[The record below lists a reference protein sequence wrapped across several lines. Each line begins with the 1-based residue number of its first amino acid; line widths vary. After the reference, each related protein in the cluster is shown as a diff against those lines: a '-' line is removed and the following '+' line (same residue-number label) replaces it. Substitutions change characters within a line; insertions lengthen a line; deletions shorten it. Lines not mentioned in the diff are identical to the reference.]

1 MTGWT
6 DDAHE
11 VECPM
16 PGCTEPLTFT
26 LDGGLMLSPELLA
39 ADTALGADDFEMQT
53 WKVECLAGHVVLLP
67 DEAGGC
73 SCDDFEHPAPDADHD
88 DHWYEGVDDS
98 DRHFHGRDMARL
110 RALIG
115 RLR

>member
-6 DDAHE
+6 NDEYE

-16 PGCTEPLTFT
+16 PDCTNQLVVTIE
-26 LDGGLMLSPELLA
+26 GGLMLTPKLLS
-39 ADTALGADDFEMQT
+39 DDVPLGHVDFEYQS
-53 WKVECLAGHVVLLP
+53 WRIECVAGHVVLLP

-73 SCDDFEHPAPDADHD
+73 SCEDFEHPAPDADHD
-88 DHWYEGVDDS
+88 DHWYEGSDDS
-98 DRHFHGRDMARL
+98 DRHFNGRDMARL